1 MNTDTTPPELTIAQE
16 SIISSVRPWIGASL
30 LVRDQ
35 ELREFIARGVDDP
48 RWELNEHVSD
58 CGLFALA
65 VLHDVGVP
73 HHLVSAKYVSGMAID
88 WLNQIAH
95 DLKAI
100 RYPKRDGKPVPGA
113 LMLYYSPRPSKND
126 HAEFSLSMVTGGYM
140 ADHAGGGRAECEIG
154 SGRSDI
160 RWNGGRPL
168 QCWYDPDAL
177 LGFE

>member
-1 MNTDTTPPELTIAQE
+1 MNSDTEPDLSIAQD
-16 SIISSVRPWIGASL
+16 SMVSVVRPWIGASL

-48 RWELNEHVSD
+48 RWELDEHVSD

-65 VLHDVGVP
+65 VWHEIGVA
-73 HHLVSAKYVSGMAID
+73 HHLCKEKYVAGMAII
-88 WLNQIAH
+88 WLTQIAH
-95 DLKAI
+95 DLQAI
-100 RYPKRDGKPVPGA
+100 RYPRRDGPPVPGA
-113 LMLYYSPRPSKND
+113 LMHYYSRRPSKDD
-126 HAEFSLSMVTGGYM
+126 HVEFCLSKPAKTTWM
-140 ADHAGGGRAECEIG
+140 ADHAGGGRQECAIG

-160 RWNGGRPL
+160 RWNAARPL